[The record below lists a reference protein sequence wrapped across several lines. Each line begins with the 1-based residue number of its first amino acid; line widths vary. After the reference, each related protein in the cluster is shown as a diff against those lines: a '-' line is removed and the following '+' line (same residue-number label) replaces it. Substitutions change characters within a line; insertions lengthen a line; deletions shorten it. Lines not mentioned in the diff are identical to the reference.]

1 MREFDEFKLARV
13 IGACGG
19 IDGRVKMQKIVYL
32 LQIMGYDLP
41 FDDFSIRQHGPFS
54 RSVAY
59 ATDMLVGAG
68 VIEEQK
74 EPLDENATVVQYSY
88 ALRED
93 LADMVVQ
100 NFDLATPLGKP
111 PIDEIAARLKQQ
123 DRKVLEVAATR
134 SFLEQEG
141 LSSEDL
147 NAELS
152 RLKGHLA
159 DRFSEAEELLV
170 ALRQESLL

>member
-32 LQIMGYDLP
+32 LQMMGYDLP

-68 VIEEQK
+68 VLEEEK
-74 EPLDENATVVQYSY
+74 EPPDENATFVQYSY

-93 LADMVVQ
+93 LADMVLR
-100 NFDLATPLGKP
+100 NFDLATPSGKP
-111 PIDEIAARLKQQ
+111 PIDEIAPRLKEQE
-123 DRKVLEVAATR
+123 RAVLEVVATQI
-134 SFLEQEG
+134 FLEQEG
-141 LSSEDL
+141 LSGEDL
-147 NAELS
+147 DAELL
-152 RLKGHLA
+152 RLKGHLS
-159 DRFSEAEELLV
+159 DRFPEAEELLET
-170 ALRQESLL
+170 LRLESLL